1 MNKMTYKE
9 KSKIL
14 SEHFNLLDEIIEI
27 PGSEIEIRNIKFS
40 SDSWKLL
47 PGANEYYCEKHNLK
61 FTESNNFRDEIT
73 FQQYPEFLK
82 HDDINIQENN
92 EFVYTIFRKVNDKK
106 ADSVIF
112 LFHGLN
118 EKHWN
123 KYLLWAEKLVEET
136 GKTVI
141 LFPIA
146 YHMNRS
152 PQEWSNSRL
161 MNNVKNLRRQHSPS
175 ITNSTFANAA
185 ISARIQMIPQRFFW
199 SGLQTFYDVVK
210 LVQQIR
216 ANENYLVE
224 ANASIDFFSYSIGS
238 FLGEILMMTNPKD
251 LFKDSRLFMF
261 CGGPTLDRMS
271 PNSKFILDSD
281 ATIAIYS
288 FYTERLESELKMDK
302 RIAHYFNG
310 DHKSGSYFRSMLS
323 YKKLKELRE
332 KRFNELSDRIY
343 AVALK
348 NDEVIPSN
356 EVVNTLKGDYRD
368 IPVQVDILDFPYDY
382 SHINLFPDD
391 QDAVLV
397 DKAFNKVFGTA
408 TEFLK

>member
-1 MNKMTYKE
+1 MTYKE
-9 KSKIL
+9 KSNYLAKY
-14 SEHFNLLDEIIEI
+14 FNLKDEIIKL
-27 PGSEIEIRNIKFS
+27 PGSDIGIQNIKFI
-40 SDSWKLL
+40 SDGWKLL
-47 PGANEYYCEKHNLK
+47 PGAKEYYCEKHNSVFAEK
-61 FTESNNFRDEIT
+61 HNFEEQKI
-73 FQQYPEFLK
+73 FQHYPEFLK
-82 HDDINIQENN
+82 HDDIHIKENN
-92 EFVYTIFRKVNDKK
+92 EFTYTIFRKADEQK
-106 ADSVIF
+106 AKSIIF

-118 EKHWN
+118 EKYWN
-123 KYLLWAEKLVEET
+123 KYLPWAEKLVEET
-136 GKTVI
+136 GKAVI

-152 PQEWSNSRL
+152 PSEWSNPRM
-161 MNNVKNLRRQHSPS
+161 MNNVTNLRRKYSHS

-210 LVQQIR
+210 LVKEIK
-216 ANENYLVE
+216 AGEHKVI
-224 ANASIDFFSYSIGS
+224 ASNASIDFFSYSIGS
-238 FLGEILMMTNPKD
+238 FLGEILLMTNPKD
-251 LFKDSRLFMF
+251 FFRDSRLFMF

-310 DHKSGSYFRSMLS
+310 LHKSGSYFKSMLS
-323 YKKLKELRE
+323 YKKNKEFRE
-332 KRFNELSDRIY
+332 ARFRELSDRIY

-348 NDEVIPSN
+348 NDEVTPPN

-368 IPVQVDILDFPYDY
+368 IPVKVEILDYPYSY
-382 SHINLFPDD
+382 SHINPFPDD
-391 QDAVLV
+391 QDEALV
-397 DKAFNKVFGTA
+397 EQAFNNVFGTA
-408 TEFLK
+408 SEFLT

>member
-1 MNKMTYKE
+1 MTYKE
-9 KSKIL
+9 KSKNL
-14 SEHFNLLDEIIEI
+14 AEHFNLVDEIIEI
-27 PGSEIEIRNIKFS
+27 PGGEVEIRNIKFS

-61 FTESNNFRDEIT
+61 FIESNNSRDEIT

-82 HDDINIQENN
+82 HDDIHIQENN

-106 ADSVIF
+106 AGSVIF

-123 KYLLWAEKLVEET
+123 KYLPWAEKLVEET

-161 MNNVKNLRRQHSPS
+161 MNNVTNLRRKHSPS
-175 ITNSTFANAA
+175 IANSTFANAA

-210 LVQQIR
+210 LVQQIK
-216 ANENYLVE
+216 ANENSMVE

-251 LFKDSRLFMF
+251 LFNDSRLFMF

-310 DHKSGSYFRSMLS
+310 EHKSGSYFRSMLS
-323 YKKLKELRE
+323 YKKLKGLRE
-332 KRFNELSDRIY
+332 KRFNELSNRIY
-343 AVALK
+343 AAALK
-348 NDEVIPSN
+348 NDEVIPPN

-368 IPVQVDILDFPYDY
+368 IPVQVDILDFPYNY

-391 QDAVLV
+391 QDEVLV
-397 DKAFNKVFGTA
+397 DKAFNKIFGTA

>member
-1 MNKMTYKE
+1 MTYKE
-9 KSKIL
+9 KFNYLSK
-14 SEHFNLLDEIIEI
+14 HFNLKDEKINL
-27 PGSEIEIRNIKFS
+27 PDGDIEIRNVKFC

-47 PGANEYYCEKHNLK
+47 PGAGEYTCLKHNSVFTEKHDFENQQ
-61 FTESNNFRDEIT
+61 I

-82 HDDINIQENN
+82 HDDIHIKENC
-92 EFVYTIFRKVNDKK
+92 EFVYTVFRKANDEK
-106 ADSVIF
+106 AKSVIF

-118 EKHWN
+118 EKYWN
-123 KYLLWAEKLVEET
+123 KYLPWAESLVEQT

-146 YHMNRS
+146 YHMNRV
-152 PQEWSNSRL
+152 PAEWSNPRL
-161 MNNVKNLRRQHSPS
+161 MSKVTSLRREHSPS
-175 ITNSTFANAA
+175 IANSTFANAA

-210 LVQQIR
+210 LVQEIK
-216 ANENYLVE
+216 NGKHHLINPD
-224 ANASIDFFSYSIGS
+224 ASIDFFSYSIGS
-238 FLGEILMMTNPKD
+238 FLGEILLLTNPKD
-251 LFKDSRLFMF
+251 LFKDSKLFMF

-288 FYTERLESELKMDK
+288 FYTERLESELKIDK

-310 DHKSGSYFRSMLS
+310 AHKSGSYFRSMLS
-323 YKKLKELRE
+323 YKKE
-332 KRFNELSDRIY
+332 KRFREDRFRELSDQIY

-348 NDEVIPSN
+348 NDEVIPPN

-368 IPVQVDILDFPYDY
+368 IPVNVDILDFQY
-382 SHINLFPDD
+382 SYTHINPFPED
-391 QDAVLV
+391 QNDVLV
-397 DKAFNKVFGTA
+397 NQAFKSVFETA
-408 TEFLK
+408 SKFLK